1 MMLSLGLNNLS
12 RSLLKIAGIQKGG
25 AFFDWLFDR
34 ETYAHDRFC
43 VLTNL
48 KYKNYRID

>member
-1 MMLSLGLNNLS
+1 MMLSLGLNKPS
-12 RSLLKIAGIQKGG
+12 RSLLKIAGIQRG
-25 AFFDWLFDR
+25 AAFLIVK
-34 ETYAHDRFC
+34 HLPNDRFC